1 MVAFNMSAQT
11 PIPAD
16 FFVAQKFVYASCG
29 FDCSLPQVEAKS
41 AEYGAC
47 RFVLNGLSICFRV
60 AKITPTKIGQF
71 VTLWKRTG
79 KSPIQPFD
87 LSDSI
92 DFFVVSVRKENV
104 FGQFVFPKFVLFEKG
119 IVSKNGQG
127 GKRAIRVYPPWDKT
141 TSSQAQKTQK
151 WQLEYFLEIPN
162 DRPVDN
168 ARLHMLYNFD
178 ELQSLT

>member
-1 MVAFNMSAQT
+1 MIAINMKMLPS
-11 PIPAD
+11 IPAD
-16 FFVAQKFVYASCG
+16 FLATQHLLYNPSG
-29 FDCSLPQVEAKS
+29 FNCSLQRIEPES

-47 RFVLNGLSICFRV
+47 TFVLNGLSICFRV

-79 KSPIQPFD
+79 KSPIQPFN
-87 LSDSI
+87 LSDPI
-92 DFFVVSVRKENV
+92 DFVVVSVRKGDL
-104 FGQFVFPKFVLFEKG
+104 FGQFVFPKLALFEKG

-162 DRPVDN
+162 DRPVDT
-168 ARLHMLYNFD
+168 ARFHMLYKLD
-178 ELQSLT
+178 

>member
-1 MVAFNMSAQT
+1 MAFNMSAQT
-11 PIPAD
+11 SISAD
-16 FFVAQKFVYASCG
+16 FFCAQNLVYTPSG
-29 FDCSLPQVEAKS
+29 LNCSLPSIESES

-47 RFVLNGLSICFRV
+47 RFVLNSLSICFRV

-71 VTLWKRTG
+71 VTIWKRTG

-87 LSDSI
+87 LSDPI
-92 DFFVVSVRKENV
+92 DFFVVSVRKENL
-104 FGQFVFPKFVLFEKG
+104 FGQFVFSKLVLCEKG

-141 TSSQAQKTQK
+141 ISSQAQKTQK

-162 DRPVDN
+162 DRPVDILRSK
-168 ARLHMLYNFD
+168 ALY
-178 ELQSLT
+178 EAQMISE

>member
-1 MVAFNMSAQT
+1 MIAINMKMLPS
-11 PIPAD
+11 IPVD
-16 FFVAQKFVYASCG
+16 FFVAKELVYAPSG
-29 FDCSLPQVEAKS
+29 FDSSLPQIEPES
-41 AEYGAC
+41 PEYGAC
-47 RFVLNGLSICFRV
+47 TFVLNGLSVCFRV

-92 DFFVVSVRKENV
+92 DFVVISVRKGDL
-104 FGQFVFPKFVLFEKG
+104 FGQFVFPKLALCEKG

-141 TSSQAQKTQK
+141 TSSQAQKIQK
-151 WQLEYFLEIPN
+151 WQLEYFLEIPS
-162 DRPVDN
+162 DRLVDT
-168 ARLHMLYNFD
+168 ARFHMLYKLD
-178 ELQSLT
+178 KTIDD